1 MPRVVVR
8 VMWWRVRKT
17 AAALVDRIAVW
28 DWGVVEVD
36 ALERARRQSSV
47 GPLIP
52 SAVVVVVVVVVV
64 VKEGGV
70 LKAYHPVTSCYD
82 GWPLLGRSWRE
93 RERERERGQQKG
105 GGWEGGRRL
114 CACCSAVLMLCC
126 ALPVLVPLAGQL
138 TNLQLELEVQ
148 AL

>member
-1 MPRVVVR
+1 M
-8 VMWWRVRKT
+8 
-17 AAALVDRIAVW
+17 
-28 DWGVVEVD
+28 
-36 ALERARRQSSV
+36 

-52 SAVVVVVVVVVV
+52 SVAVVVVVVV

-70 LKAYHPVTSCYD
+70 LTAYHPVTSCYD
-82 GWPLLGRSWRE
+82 GWPLLGRSCVHTHE
-93 RERERERGQQKG
+93 RERERSA
-105 GGWEGGRRL
+105 EGCVGRKEGAML

-126 ALPVLVPLAGQL
+126 ALPVLVPLAGQF

>member
-8 VMWWRVRKT
+8 VMRWRVRKK
-17 AAALVDRIAVW
+17 AALVDRIVVW

-52 SAVVVVVVVVVV
+52 SVVVVVVVAV

-82 GWPLLGRSWRE
+82 GWPLLGRS
-93 RERERERGQQKG
+93 
-105 GGWEGGRRL
+105 
-114 CACCSAVLMLCC
+114 
-126 ALPVLVPLAGQL
+126 
-138 TNLQLELEVQ
+138 
-148 AL
+148 